1 MLGKCVAALRGTF
14 LRRVSRET
22 RFSCLDENML
32 YEKKKILV
40 RRIVWG
46 ILLAIGIVVP
56 VILALQP
63 VEEATLIN
71 DKGYVTEYYEF
82 TDMTDCEIEVT
93 FDREVSSADIVVAF
107 YDGNGNFLAREEGY
121 FTGYDNELSASFF
134 IDGQVDSYEIV
145 SCELSVSSNYYD
157 NFIWYF
163 IIYIFDVFAF
173 AFFVCALLL
182 SCKVYEYDGKM
193 ILVYAGYYH
202 HYLKADGV
210 KMDEHNTLF
219 SFTAIPLSCTLD
231 DGTVLSATISMT
243 NRISLKI
250 NDRLYTNY
258 AKGV

>member
-1 MLGKCVAALRGTF
+1 
-14 LRRVSRET
+14 
-22 RFSCLDENML
+22 ML

-157 NFIWYF
+157 NFI
-163 IIYIFDVFAF
+163 
-173 AFFVCALLL
+173 
-182 SCKVYEYDGKM
+182 
-193 ILVYAGYYH
+193 
-202 HYLKADGV
+202 
-210 KMDEHNTLF
+210 
-219 SFTAIPLSCTLD
+219 
-231 DGTVLSATISMT
+231 
-243 NRISLKI
+243 
-250 NDRLYTNY
+250 
-258 AKGV
+258 